1 MKKQNNVHLRT
12 NMREDFLTA
21 AVLLLLCETVFFMM

>member
-1 MKKQNNVHLRT
+1 MMNQNNVHLHT

-21 AVLLLLCETVFFMM
+21 AVLLLLSEIPFFMM

>member
-1 MKKQNNVHLRT
+1 MMKQNNAHLRT

-21 AVLLLLCETVFFMM
+21 AVLLLLSEVLFFMM

>member
-1 MKKQNNVHLRT
+1 MTKQNNAHLRT

-21 AVLLLLCETVFFMM
+21 AVLLLLSEILFFMM